1 LIGAEETVNEI
12 DIFEDKVVLYTSNI
26 TQSIVKVYEMEQ
38 ILELAILEAEQ
49 SKIFF
54 QTGKGN

>member
-1 LIGAEETVNEI
+1 
-12 DIFEDKVVLYTSNI
+12 VLYTSNI

-38 ILELAILEAEQ
+38 ILGLATLEAEQ

-54 QTGKGN
+54 

>member
-1 LIGAEETVNEI
+1 
-12 DIFEDKVVLYTSNI
+12 VLYTSNI

-38 ILELAILEAEQ
+38 ILELATLEAEQ

>member
-1 LIGAEETVNEI
+1 
-12 DIFEDKVVLYTSNI
+12 VLYTSNI

-38 ILELAILEAEQ
+38 ILELATLEAEQ

-54 QTGKGN
+54 